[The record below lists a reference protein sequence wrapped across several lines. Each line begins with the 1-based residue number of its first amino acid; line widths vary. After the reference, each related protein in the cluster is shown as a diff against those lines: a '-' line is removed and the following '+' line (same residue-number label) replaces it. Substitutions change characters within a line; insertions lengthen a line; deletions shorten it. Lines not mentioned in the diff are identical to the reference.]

1 MARGPT
7 TRPPVDP
14 FAAVRAAGL
23 ALPGMT
29 AGTKYDGSPVLRL
42 DGRFVAGLATHPS
55 AEPDTLVVRSDPD
68 ARAALLE
75 DAPDTY
81 YLTDHYA
88 PHPVVLARLARL
100 DAAALRDLLAVS
112 RRLTLDTARGS
123 RARRPG
129 SGGSASHSSLHSW

>member
-1 MARGPT
+1 MARRARAR
-7 TRPPVDP
+7 RPVGP

-23 ALPGMT
+23 ALPGVT
-29 AGTKYDGSPVLRL
+29 AETKYDGSPVLRL
-42 DGRFVAGLATHPS
+42 GGCFVAGLATHPS
-55 AEPDTLVVRSDPD
+55 AEPDTIVVRTEPA

-75 DAPDTY
+75 EAPDTY

-112 RRLTLDTARGS
+112 RRVTLDKTGG
-123 RARRPG
+123 RARRPVE
-129 SGGSASHSSLHSW
+129 